1 MNDSWEDWTT
11 DDYII
16 PILNIQTQEQLKR
29 LKEQKLIE
37 EADEAISRDLFNN
50 INNYSNKEIYN
61 QQNFDITI
69 CEEKK
74 IYKREKKISN
84 QKLNEIRQKEQ
95 SKIIKEQKTKQENAK
110 ELYGESEY
118 IDEYAEYEDKFN

>member
-29 LKEQKLIE
+29 LEEQKLVE

-50 INNYSNKEIYN
+50 DNSYLNKEIYN
-61 QQNFDITI
+61 PDNFNITSI
-69 CEEKK
+69 EKTKTHKVEKK
-74 IYKREKKISN
+74 
-84 QKLNEIRQKEQ
+84 
-95 SKIIKEQKTKQENAK
+95 
-110 ELYGESEY
+110 
-118 IDEYAEYEDKFN
+118 